1 MEIRKLLDLQTKQ
14 ERRIMAFKE
23 QLKDFHEWLKKKN
36 VELVHT
42 PSLLRLTEKGLKE
55 FIEDYLEEKKNE

>member
-1 MEIRKLLDLQTKQ
+1 MTFE
-14 ERRIMAFKE
+14 E
-23 QLKDFHEWLKKKN
+23 QLKDFHDWLRKKN

-55 FIEDYLEEKKNE
+55 FIEDYLEEKKNGKT